1 MSTIAHGHYRQR
13 MLLACASRE
22 AEGYLELGM
31 PSQALRVLQQRGK
44 LVHANAHACYLLGE
58 TFREMSRYAE
68 AIFPLQRSA
77 TLEPDDVDTW
87 LALGWCFKRSGELQL
102 ATEALEA
109 AIEHTPKS
117 AVLHYNL
124 ACYYSL
130 GNRRLD
136 ALRRLKRA
144 FDLDP
149 SLAHL
154 ANKEDDFITMRSDV
168 GLRMLISAYS

>member
-1 MSTIAHGHYRQR
+1 MTPGHYRQR

-31 PSQALRVLQQRGK
+31 PSQAQRVLQRRGK

-58 TFREMSRYAE
+58 SFREMARYAE
-68 AIFPLQRSA
+68 AIIPLQRSA
-77 TLEPDDVDTW
+77 SLQPEDVDTW
-87 LALGWCFKRSGELQL
+87 LALGWCFKRSGELRL

-109 AIEHTPKS
+109 AILHTPKS

-130 GNRRLD
+130 ADRRLD
-136 ALRRLKRA
+136 ALRQLKRA
-144 FDLDP
+144 LDLDP
-149 SLAHL
+149 SLVNL
-154 ANKEDDFITMRSDV
+154 IDEEDDFRMMRSDV
-168 GLRMLISAYS
+168 GLRMLVSAYS

>member
-1 MSTIAHGHYRQR
+1 MSTIAYGHYRQR

-31 PSQALRVLQQRGK
+31 PTQALKVLQQRGK
-44 LVHANAHACYLLGE
+44 LVHANAHACCLLGE
-58 TFREMSRYAE
+58 TFREMSRYSE

-77 TLEPDDVDTW
+77 ALEPEDVDTW
-87 LALGWCFKRSGELQL
+87 LALGWCFKRSGELRL

-109 AIEHTPKS
+109 AIEHTPNS
-117 AVLHYNL
+117 AVLNYNL

-130 GNRRLD
+130 GSRRLD

-144 FDLDP
+144 LDLDP

-154 ANKEDDFITMRSDV
+154 EDEEDDFRTMRSDV
-168 GLRMLISAYS
+168 GL